1 MVVAE
6 ISPLNAW
13 QQPILRLMDTLVG
26 AAGAVAVAKLTQYLH
41 KHKAH

>member
-1 MVVAE
+1 
-6 ISPLNAW
+6 
-13 QQPILRLMDTLVG
+13 MDTLVG